1 MGGKVLVKLM
11 VRVVIF
17 LGRRRCYKENGA
29 LTEVY

>member
-17 LGRRRCYKENGA
+17 FGRRPCYKENRV